1 MQAQEAPLK
10 VSMEKMSPMGLSS
23 RTDVTYAP
31 GQKVSSLLNEAWGEH
46 QWRPELLGYG
56 VQKKTDKRYPPTSLR
71 WSSRP
76 WNDPTMQELFGS
88 LSLVE
93 GERYY
98 LVVSELDVTTKHPI
112 DGEYTQYVH
121 DAVYWLSDLYLVDG
135 LLRQLKEHA

>member
-1 MQAQEAPLK
+1 M
-10 VSMEKMSPMGLSS
+10 VSMEKMDPMGLSS
-23 RTDVTYAP
+23 RTDRRYSP
-31 GQKVSSLLNEAWGEH
+31 GQKVSSVLNEVWGER

-76 WNDPTMQELFGS
+76 WSDPTMQELFCS
-88 LSLVE
+88 LSLQE

-98 LVVSELDVTTKHPI
+98 LVVSELDVKTKHPT
-112 DGEYTQYVH
+112 DGEYTQYVR

-135 LLRQLKEHA
+135 LLRQLKEHV